1 MDGGTRT
8 VRPAEGRPAIV
19 TGCAGVSCPVTLV
32 GWRVGLG
39 PRDRAPPPRRRDRYS
54 TSTVTQLGACVKCR
68 ASARLVA
75 SKREPQI
82 GGNGRLLVE
91 SSGQVRTG
99 VSAVDVAHGHEA
111 RARSALAVSLARFG
125 RGWCPV
131 LCGDSL
137 PVYAPWRSPR
147 GFAGVVPGIIQTS
160 CVRVEGLNWARG
172 PGGSV
177 GVGVEGQPVA
187 GGERWRWGLT
197 ACVLVY
203 YYSDTAFGSLEKSRW
218 TYTWTRTVRPRSAGR
233 GRSPSR
239 TSSRVAASRGARHG
253 RHPGAGRFLGNQPQR
268 GDARHQGSQA
278 KRVPAAPRPSG
289 GAAAVVQERPG
300 LDAPWRGR
308 RSGQHA
314 RGVVTS

>member
-1 MDGGTRT
+1 MSATRH
-8 VRPAEGRPAIV
+8 RN
-19 TGCAGVSCPVTLV
+19 
-32 GWRVGLG
+32 
-39 PRDRAPPPRRRDRYS
+39 PRRRDGEQSRPR
-54 TSTVTQLGACVKCR
+54 TAALQGKVWADPRGAWAPPNAAGCPDPPPAIDRRRRCALGTVEGRR
-68 ASARLVA
+68 ASQDQHALYV
-75 SKREPQI
+75 Q
-82 GGNGRLLVE
+82 
-91 SSGQVRTG
+91 
-99 VSAVDVAHGHEA
+99 DV
-111 RARSALAVSLARFG
+111 
-125 RGWCPV
+125 
-131 LCGDSL
+131 
-137 PVYAPWRSPR
+137 
-147 GFAGVVPGIIQTS
+147 IQTS

-172 PGGSV
+172 LGGSV

-187 GGERWRWGLT
+187 GGERWRWGRRWGLT

-203 YYSDTAFGSLEKSRW
+203 YYSNTVSRSLEKSRW

-239 TSSRVAASRGARHG
+239 TSSRVAASRGAQHG

-300 LDAPWRGR
+300 LGAPWRGR